1 MASLVTGASGFLG
14 GRLAQLLVEQG
25 EDVVVLARSTS
36 DLRHLTDAAGHLIVR
51 VVHGDLGDT
60 QSLHRAVA
68 GVEHIFHCAACSTD
82 WAPWKTYFEAYV
94 TGTRNL
100 LAAAVESATL
110 KRFVHVSTTDVYG
123 YPSIP
128 CSEDHAL
135 VDAGLPYNQTK
146 RLGEMA
152 VWEAL
157 EMHNLP
163 VTIVRPATIFG
174 PRGKD
179 FTLEVGKMLRQRMML
194 TIDGGNIPGG
204 FAYVDNVA
212 AAMIAAATSPKT
224 LGQAYNLAD
233 GSLMTWATYLA
244 LFAKALASPRPW
256 LNLSFR
262 SSMRLATLLELPHRL
277 LRLGGRPLLTRHAV
291 ILLGVNQEFPV
302 HKAIHDFGFNPVVS
316 IEEGIIRSAEWL
328 LQRQETAKPSQPG
341 VPKDSAVR
349 YT

>member
-36 DLRHLTDAAGHLIVR
+36 DLRHLTDSTGNLTVR
-51 VVHGDLGDT
+51 VVRGDLNDV
-60 QSLHRAVA
+60 QSLHQAVA
-68 GVEHIFHCAACSTD
+68 GVERIFHCAACSTD
-82 WAPWKTYFEAYV
+82 WAPWTTYFEANV

-100 LAAAVESATL
+100 LAAAIESTTL
-110 KRFVHVSTTDVYG
+110 KRFLHVSTTDVYG
-123 YPSIP
+123 YPATP
-128 CSEDHAL
+128 CGEDHAL

-152 VWEAL
+152 VWEAHRQ
-157 EMHNLP
+157 HNLP
-163 VTIVRPATIFG
+163 ITIVRPATIFG

-194 TIDGGNIPGG
+194 TIGGGNIPGG

-212 AAMIAAATSPKT
+212 EAMVAASASPKT

-233 GSLMTWATYLA
+233 GSQMTWATYLA
-244 LFAKALASPRPW
+244 LFAKALGCPKPW

-262 SSMRLATLLELPHRL
+262 NSMRLAGALELPHRL

-291 ILLGVNQEFPV
+291 ILLGVSQEFPT
-302 HKAIHDFGFNPVVS
+302 HKAAHDFGFKRVVS
-316 IEEGIIRSAEWL
+316 VEEGIRRSAEWL
-328 LQRQETAKPSQPG
+328 MQQ
-341 VPKDSAVR
+341 
-349 YT
+349 